1 MTPARAPHGHV
12 CPSSRRTT
20 RSNFL
25 QSGSQVGIMCLSIMA
40 EFWESARRGF
50 RVSTFS
56 PYFKSGLGESYS
68 RGKRTLRKYA
78 SEYAKVRARECL
90 MDPISEN

>member
-1 MTPARAPHGHV
+1 MYKYCIRLFTILIREYTRPENMTPARAPHGDV
-12 CPSSRRTT
+12 CTSSRRTT

-50 RVSTFS
+50 CVTTFS
-56 PYFKSGLGESYS
+56 PYFKSGLGE
-68 RGKRTLRKYA
+68 
-78 SEYAKVRARECL
+78 
-90 MDPISEN
+90 P

>member
-56 PYFKSGLGESYS
+56 PYFKSGLG
-68 RGKRTLRKYA
+68 GKSA
-78 SEYAKVRARECL
+78 RARIFDKASWTQEL
-90 MDPISEN
+90 E